1 MKDWIDFYD
10 SAHSIYVSARHRDLH
25 FQLLADNI
33 KAYIPDADAVVI
45 DYSCGEA
52 LSAARV
58 AEACGKLVLAEPAPN
73 LRTRLAARFKDNP
86 KIEVC
91 SLDDLADRPQHAADL
106 VVMNS
111 VAQYITPDELD
122 VALARIHALLKPTGR
137 LVLGDVL
144 KPRSSALSDAVALL
158 SFGRKYGFFKEA
170 IEGLLRTAMSDY
182 RVLRARLG
190 LARYGEAAMIAKLRR
205 CGFAAKRAA
214 ENLGHNQRRMT
225 FIAIPV
231 ASGHR
236 QT

>member
-10 SAHSIYVSARHRDLH
+10 SAHSIYVSERHRDLH

-73 LRTRLAARFKDNP
+73 LRARLAARFKDNP

-111 VAQYITPDELD
+111 VAQYITPDEFD

-144 KPRSSALSDAVALL
+144 KPSSSALGDAVALL

-190 LARYGEAAMIAKLRR
+190 LARYGEAAMIARLRSR
-205 CGFAAKRAA
+205 GFAAKRAA

-236 QT
+236 ET

>member
-10 SAHSIYVSARHRDLH
+10 SAHSIYVSERHRDLH

-73 LRTRLAARFKDNP
+73 LRARLAARFKDNP

-106 VVMNS
+106 VIMNS
-111 VAQYITPDELD
+111 VAQYITPDELNA
-122 VALARIHALLKPTGR
+122 ALAHIHALLKPTGR
-137 LVLGDVL
+137 FVLGDVL
-144 KPRSSALSDAVALL
+144 KPHSNVLGDAVTLL
-158 SFGRKYGFFKEA
+158 SFGRNYGFLTDA
-170 IEGLLRTAMSDY
+170 IGGLLRTAMSDY
-182 RVLRARLG
+182 RVLRTRLG
-190 LARYGEAAMIAKLRR
+190 LARYGEAEMIARLRS

-225 FIAIPV
+225 FV
-231 ASGHR
+231 ATPLASR
-236 QT
+236 DRET